1 MGTLTRAAA
10 IVPSAW
16 GCLLPSLS
24 IDGRMLRSLA
34 CLAFA
39 AVALAAPR
47 AEGPVTP
54 FLGKP
59 VLESQQLFPGERFPN
74 VVVAKDGTVLAAWN
88 PVQVRRSVD
97 GGKTWGPSVAVGP
110 GLMGGGFIVDEV
122 SGDILGFVEDR
133 HPPAPLKVYRSKD
146 SGLTWMADPVVIHPN
161 SQGHVP
167 AMHMN
172 EAGITLRHG
181 EHRWRLIRATRWY
194 ARQNYP
200 ASYWFTHYT
209 NAMFSDDGGR
219 SWQASE
225 PFPARGTG
233 EAGIVELSDGTLL
246 YNTRRHWAPERDEA
260 LWRWF
265 AVSRDGGRTWSDLA
279 RSTVLPDGE
288 TSTPYGLMG
297 GFVRLPVE
305 KRDILLF
312 SNIVS
317 DKGRRNGHV
326 WASFDGGK
334 TWPLRRQVFAGA
346 FAYSSL
352 AAGRPGTPSEGWI
365 YLLYEGGP
373 SGGGT
378 FARFNLSWVLG
389 GEPTGD
395 GTVPDWVRPR

>member
-1 MGTLTRAAA
+1 MPAMR
-10 IVPSAW
+10 
-16 GCLLPSLS
+16 LL
-24 IDGRMLRSLA
+24 A
-34 CLAFA
+34 
-39 AVALAAPR
+39 ALALPAALLASPM
-47 AEGPVTP
+47 EGPLTP
-54 FLGKP
+54 FLGEP
-59 VLESQQLFPGERFPN
+59 VLESQQLFPNERFPN
-74 VVVAKDGTVLAAWN
+74 VVVSKEGVVIAAWN
-88 PVQVRRSVD
+88 PVQVRRSED
-97 GGKTWGPSVAVGP
+97 GGKTWGPAIPVGK
-110 GLMGGGFIVDEV
+110 GLMGGGFTVDEV
-122 SGDILGFVEDR
+122 SGDILGFVEDK

-146 SGLTWMADPVVIHPN
+146 AGLTWKVDPVVIHPN

-181 EHRWRLIRATRWY
+181 EHRWRLIRPSRWY

-200 ASYWFTHYT
+200 AEYWFTHYT

-219 SWQASE
+219 TWQASE

-233 EAGIVELSDGTLL
+233 EAGIVELADGTLL
-246 YNTRRHWAPERDEA
+246 YNTRRHWAPERADA

-265 AVSRDGGRTWSDLA
+265 ATSRDGGRTWTDLA
-279 RSTVLPDGE
+279 RSSVLPDGE

-297 GFVRLPVE
+297 GFVRLPVA

-334 TWPLRRQVFAGA
+334 TWPIRRQVFPGA
-346 FAYSSL
+346 FAYSAL
-352 AAGRPGTPSEGWI
+352 AAGRPGTPSAGWI

-389 GEPTGD
+389 GEATGD
-395 GTVPDWVRPR
+395 GAVPDWARGR